1 MSEVYVVKYVYDGDP
16 VTVSAVMSV
25 CTSKEK
31 AKEHIKTIVDNN
43 LAAFK
48 KEGRQVEVEKKWN
61 GFYYEIIETGDE
73 WTDRH
78 RYGCM
83 KYDLDVL
90 DLDSLKP

>member
-1 MSEVYVVKYVYDGDP
+1 MSEVYVVKYVFNGGTE
-16 VTVSAVMSV
+16 TVSAVMSV

-31 AKEHIKTIVDNN
+31 AKEHIKAIVDND

-48 KEGRQVEVEKKWN
+48 KEGRQVEVEDKWN
-61 GFYYEIIETGDE
+61 GFYYEITETRGE
-73 WTDRH
+73 WINRH